1 MIDLLLAAT
10 ICAKLANFTPPET
23 CPDDPE
29 NLCLV
34 TLAEKYANQRNFDA
48 AAYFLCQAEDS
59 ISQAE
64 FEGMME
70 HVQNMRAGKETR
82 PLDFCDHS
90 TSTAGGM
97 FCAHKAWEEAMP
109 KLDARLTALRVS
121 DALRVRSNAFA
132 ALDSERMAE
141 ENLGGTGYMA
151 IALGAE
157 VEAKEAIVAAIEQ
170 WSKKRAPAVSE
181 AEAKRADSALNAAY
195 KKLEKTEPLRDAQR
209 AWIAWR
215 DAFANYYVA
224 RWKGAAAPDALR
236 REIVAQLTRD
246 RTATLRN
253 APAG

>member
-1 MIDLLLAAT
+1 MIDLLLAAA

-23 CPDDPE
+23 CPDDPD
-29 NLCLV
+29 NLCMV

-59 ISQAE
+59 IAQAE

-70 HVQNMRAGKETR
+70 HLQNMRAGRETA

-90 TSTAGGM
+90 TSTAGGT

-109 KLDARLTALRVS
+109 QFDARLTAVRVP
-121 DALRVRSNAFA
+121 DALRERSNDFA
-132 ALDSERMAE
+132 RIDSERMTE

-151 IALGAE
+151 IALHAE
-157 VEAKEAIVAAIEQ
+157 IEAKEAIVAAIER
-170 WSKKRAPAVSE
+170 WSKKRAPAVTE
-181 AEAKRADSALNAAY
+181 AEAKRADTALNAAY

-215 DAFANYYVA
+215 DAFANHYVT

-236 REIVAQLTRD
+236 REIVTQLTRD
-246 RTATLRN
+246 RTLSF
-253 APAG
+253 